1 MKEQVKQLLGK
12 FEKETLSAAER
23 RQLLELTGM
32 EAEAVLEGISDMMLE
47 EEESSPKM
55 TEDLVWSG
63 MLTKIVGIDKPAV
76 ITRKPI
82 LVRFRWLAAAVVLLT
97 LSVGLYFYRQVVPEP
112 AKVFPEHVRADI
124 APGGNKAILILAD
137 GSEISLTDAENGAL
151 ARQGGITIRKTAE
164 GQVIYDAGAASGSEN
179 EVSNGQPKYNTIATP
194 RGGQYQVNLPDG
206 TKVWLNAASALT
218 FPQSFRKLK
227 ERHVVLNGEAYFEV
241 AKNKHQPFKVMT
253 KVRPDQEGREQV
265 IEVLGTHFNVNAYQD
280 EESIVTTLLEGSIRL
295 NNKLTL
301 KPNQQSIFAYDHFH
315 VIPADTEEAVAWKN
329 GYFMFANEDLRSIM
343 RKISR
348 WYNVEIVYQGKTT
361 DNTFIGTVSRFKEV
375 SEVLNILELTK
386 TVHFKIEGRK
396 ITVMP

>member
-12 FEKETLSAAER
+12 FEKETLSAAES

-151 ARQGGITIRKTAE
+151 ARQAGMTIRKTAE

>member
-32 EAEAVLEGISDMMLE
+32 EAEAVLEGISDMLLE
-47 EEESSPKM
+47 EEESSSKM

-151 ARQGGITIRKTAE
+151 ARQGGMTIRKTAE